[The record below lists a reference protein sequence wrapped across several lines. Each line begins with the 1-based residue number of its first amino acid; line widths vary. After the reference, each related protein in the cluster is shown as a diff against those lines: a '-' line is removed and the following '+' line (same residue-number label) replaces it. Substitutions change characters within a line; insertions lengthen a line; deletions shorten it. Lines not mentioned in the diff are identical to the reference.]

1 MCLDTGAAQVNWMR
15 GCGCNFMMLSDMDE
29 AEYRRLFD
37 LMAFQRNVKAV
48 GTFCYQTA
56 VIGNRAFEHSI
67 APTLGYLREYI
78 AARPELAEAGRL
90 LEPIMPGISR

>member
-1 MCLDTGAAQVNWMR
+1 
-15 GCGCNFMMLSDMDE
+15 
-29 AEYRRLFD
+29 
-37 LMAFQRNVKAV
+37 MAFQRNIKAV
-48 GTFCYQTA
+48 GTFCYQTT

-90 LEPIMPGISR
+90 LEPLIPGISR